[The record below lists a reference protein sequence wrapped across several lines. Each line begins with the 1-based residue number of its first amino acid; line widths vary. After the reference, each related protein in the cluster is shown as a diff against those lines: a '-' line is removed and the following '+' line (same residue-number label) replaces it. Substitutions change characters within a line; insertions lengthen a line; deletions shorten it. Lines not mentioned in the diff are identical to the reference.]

1 MLATQVKHH
10 LGLVTT
16 SLVEPVEM
24 RVRLATPAQQG
35 QGEEEGP
42 EEEVPVKTF
51 LGAAEAAEMAQEL
64 EG

>member
-1 MLATQVKHH
+1 
-10 LGLVTT
+10 
-16 SLVEPVEM
+16 M
-24 RVRLATPAQQG
+24 RVQLATPAQQG